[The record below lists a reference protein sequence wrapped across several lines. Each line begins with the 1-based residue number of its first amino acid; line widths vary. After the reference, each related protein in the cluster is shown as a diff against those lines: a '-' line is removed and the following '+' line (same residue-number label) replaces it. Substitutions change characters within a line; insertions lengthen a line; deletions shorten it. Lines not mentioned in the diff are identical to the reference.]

1 MKTSRIG
8 FSIPARYISIF
19 GNAMRITII
28 AFGTRGDV
36 QPAVALGKA
45 LKTSGH
51 SVRILAA
58 GNFKGWI
65 EGHGLESVTS
75 SIDIQAIMESDLG
88 RDWIEHGTSSITQ
101 MRIIKKLTDQTG
113 WQTMLDAWEAC
124 RNAEVILSSFTSD
137 IYALSIAE
145 KTGAKHLSIPFQPAL
160 YPTRSGA
167 ATMNAPLPDRNSIIN
182 YIFGR
187 LFLEPANWRVSGEM
201 TNRFRQEV
209 LALPP
214 QTHAQFLA
222 AKRRLLILH
231 GYSRHVVPH
240 PEDWPDNLHTTGYW
254 FLEDQNGWEPP
265 AELARFLDEAEPPV
279 CIGFGSMI
287 GHNVEWITQI
297 ITEAVRESGRR
308 AVLLSGWAG
317 IGDTE
322 LDNNIFRLDAA
333 PHEWLYPRVAAAVH
347 HGGAGTT
354 AASLRAGLPTVIV
367 PHLGDQPFW
376 GRRVCALGAGPE
388 PIPRGKLTAS
398 RLAAAIRAA
407 TSDDDMRKRAERLG
421 EKICSEDG
429 TARAVELIEQ
439 YLRSR

>member
-1 MKTSRIG
+1 
-8 FSIPARYISIF
+8 
-19 GNAMRITII
+19 MRITII

-51 SVRILAA
+51 NIRILAGA
-58 GNFKGWI
+58 NFKKWI
-65 EGHGLESVTS
+65 ESHGLEAIAS
-75 SIDIQAIMESDLG
+75 SIDIQTLMESDLG
-88 RDWIEHGTSSITQ
+88 RDWIEHGTSSIKQ

-113 WQTMLDAWEAC
+113 WQTTLDAWEAC
-124 RNAEVILSSFTSD
+124 RDAEVILSSFTSD
-137 IYALSIAE
+137 SYALSIIE
-145 KTGAKHLSIPFQPAL
+145 KTGARLVSIPFQPAL
-160 YPTRSGA
+160 YPTRSGE
-167 ATMNAPLPDRNSIIN
+167 ATMNAPLPDRNSVIN
-182 YIFGR
+182 YLFGW

-201 TNRFRQEV
+201 LNRFRQEV
-209 LALPP
+209 LGLPL
-214 QTHAQFLA
+214 QTRAQLLA
-222 AKRRLLILH
+222 AKRRLFIVH

-240 PEDWPDNLHTTGYW
+240 PQDWPANLHTAGYW
-254 FLEDQNGWEPP
+254 FLEDRNGWEPP
-265 AELARFLDEAEPPV
+265 AELSRFLDAGEPPV

-317 IGDTE
+317 IGDEE
-322 LDNNIFRLDAA
+322 LDRNIFRLDAA

-388 PIPRGKLTAS
+388 PIPRGKLTAE

-407 TSDDDMRKRAERLG
+407 TSDNGMRKRAAEIG
-421 EKICSEDG
+421 EKIRSEDG
-429 TARAVELIEQ
+429 IARAVELIEQ
-439 YLRSR
+439 YLRLRQ